1 MRPTI
6 VLLSPPGDHEVVV
19 ARLQG
24 AGTYE
29 KDAILGR
36 VFRGDC
42 LFGVDFTGDVLDDFS
57 EEEVDE
63 IRNRIGDFRA
73 VMLEYSSVPCV
84 RDLLLGV
91 LQGVSGV
98 LDTNHG
104 EMITYGE
111 VLERFRADPLWDW
124 RSVIPE

>member
-1 MRPTI
+1 M
-6 VLLSPPGDHEVVV
+6 

-24 AGTYE
+24 AGIYE
-29 KDAILGR
+29 KDAILDR
-36 VFRGDC
+36 VVRGDC

-63 IRNRIGDFRA
+63 IRNRIGDFRT

-98 LDTNHG
+98 LDTNYG

-111 VLERFRADPLWDW
+111 VLERFRVDPLWDW